1 MNEMPYIKLL
11 SRNDLGQ
18 VLGMS
23 KRSTYRLSDLPA
35 AVVLGN
41 GDNAKRYWKLSDID
55 AWLDSKKEAN

>member
-41 GDNAKRYWKLSDID
+41 GDNAKKMWKMQDIEQ
-55 AWLDSKKEAN
+55 WLDSKKETH